1 MRTSFRWQL
10 GLFASVAVML
20 LALYPQLHLWYV
32 RGEQW
37 SGAYALIDTDEVAY
51 SAYLNALIDGRPRR
65 NDPYTG
71 RDDRANAPQAE
82 SLFSIQFAPAYALS
96 FVARALHISASTVF
110 ILLACVAALFSS
122 LMIFRLVAVVT
133 GNERLAAAAVLFV
146 LCLGTLAAGQGAIQE
161 LNGFQAAYHYLPFLR
176 RYIPAIPF
184 PFYFALCLLVWR
196 MLTCEDQRAACVAA
210 ILAGLCF
217 ALLVY
222 SYFYLWTAAA
232 AWLACLALLW
242 LLIRPAGTGR
252 ALRLFGVIVAL
263 MTAALLPYSVLIA
276 NRAETMEAAQAL
288 TYSRAPD
295 LLRGP
300 EIIGAVVLLALVLA
314 ARRGVIKWKDKAV
327 VFTASFALMPFT
339 VFNQQIITGRSL
351 QPIHYEQF
359 IANYVSLVALVLA
372 CALLWRAPERGVK
385 RTIPNRALVCVAL
398 IAFGWGMAETSVAL
412 DIFTPFNLIRND
424 SMPASLRLA
433 ELARHPAANEAGRVV
448 LFTDVLPAD
457 DLPTI
462 APQAVLWARHMHVFS
477 GVTMAENKERFYQYL
492 YYTGVTE
499 QILTEALAEKD
510 FYYILPLFGW
520 ERANPNLTVN
530 WKPITPEE
538 ALDELRRYA
547 TYYDSFNHERA
558 MHPVLSYVV
567 TSKRL
572 NTDLSNL
579 DRWYERAEGERF
591 GDYTLYRVKLRAA
604 AR

>member
-1 MRTSFRWQL
+1 
-10 GLFASVAVML
+10 ML

-32 RGEQW
+32 RGEDW
-37 SGAYALIDTDEVAY
+37 SGVYALIDTDEVAY

-71 RDDRANAPQAE
+71 RDDQPGRPQPE
-82 SLFSIQFAPAYALS
+82 SLFSIQFAPAYALA
-96 FVARALHISASTVF
+96 FVARALGLSATTVF
-110 ILLACVAALFSS
+110 ILLACLAALASS
-122 LMIFRLVAVVT
+122 LVIFRLVAVVT
-133 GNERLAAAAVLFV
+133 GDERLAAAAVLFV

-161 LNGFQAAYHYLPFLR
+161 LNGSQAAYHYLPFLR

-184 PFYFALCLLVWR
+184 PFYFALCLLIWR
-196 MLTCEDQRAACVAA
+196 MLTCEDKGAALRSA
-210 ILAGLCF
+210 ILAGLTF

-232 AWLACLALLW
+232 AWLACLAILW
-242 LLIRPAGTGR
+242 VLMRPAGSGR
-252 ALRLFGVIVAL
+252 ALRLFGVIFGLV
-263 MTAALLPYSVLIA
+263 TAALLPYSVLVS

-295 LLRGP
+295 ILRGP
-300 EIIGAVVLLALVLA
+300 EIIGAVVLAALAFG
-314 ARRGVIKWKDKAV
+314 ARRGHVKWKDTAV
-327 VFTASFALMPFT
+327 IFTASFALMPFI

-359 IANYVSLVALVLA
+359 IANYVSLVALVMA
-372 CALLWRAPERGVK
+372 VALLWRASLGAK
-385 RTIPNRALVCVAL
+385 RRIPNRALACIAL
-398 IAFGWGMAETSVAL
+398 TAFGWGMVETSVAIG
-412 DIFTPFNLIRND
+412 IFTPFNLIRND
-424 SMPASLRLA
+424 SMPAALRLA
-433 ELARHPAANEAGRVV
+433 ELGRTSPTPEVDDAERVV

-457 DLPTI
+457 DMPTI

-477 GVTMAENKERFYQYL
+477 GVTMAENKERFYKYL

-499 QILTEALAEKD
+499 EILTDALADRD

-530 WKPITPEE
+530 WNPISPEE

-547 TYYDSFNHERA
+547 EYFRSFSRERA
-558 MHPVLSYVV
+558 ARPTLSYVV
-567 TSKRL
+567 TSGRL

-579 DRWYERAEGERF
+579 DRWYERDNGERF
-591 GDYTLYRVKLRAA
+591 GDYTLYRVKLRSSAK
-604 AR
+604 

>member
-1 MRTSFRWQL
+1 MHTSFRWQL

-32 RGEQW
+32 RGQDW

-71 RDDRANAPQAE
+71 RDDQASAPQAE

-96 FVARALHISASTVF
+96 FVARALNLSASTVF
-110 ILLACVAALFSS
+110 ILLSCVAALLSS
-122 LMIFRLVAVVT
+122 LIIFRLVAVVA
-133 GNERLAAAAVLFV
+133 GDERLAATAVLFV

-184 PFYFALCLLVWR
+184 PLYFALCLFVWR
-196 MLTCEDQRAACVAA
+196 MLTSEDKRAAYVAA

-232 AWLACLALLW
+232 AWLACLASLW
-242 LLIRPAGTGR
+242 LLIRPAGMGR
-252 ALRLFGVIVAL
+252 ALKLFGVILAL
-263 MTAALLPYSVLIA
+263 MTSALLPYSVLIS

-300 EIIGAVVLLALVLA
+300 EIIGAVVLIVLALA
-314 ARRGVIKWKDKAV
+314 ARRGMIKWKDEAAI
-327 VFTASFALMPFT
+327 FTASFALMPFI

-372 CALLWRAPERGVK
+372 CALLWRARRGAQ
-385 RTIPNRALVCVAL
+385 RTIPNRALACVAL

-433 ELARHPAANEAGRVV
+433 ELARHPTGNETESAV

-477 GVTMAENKERFYQYL
+477 GVTMAENKERFYKYL

-530 WKPITPEE
+530 WNPITPEE

-547 TYYDSFNHERA
+547 AYYDSFNRERA
-558 MHPVLSYVV
+558 SHHLLSYVV
-567 TSKRL
+567 TSRRL
-572 NTDLSNL
+572 HTDLSNL
-579 DRWYERAEGERF
+579 DRWYERDEGERF
-591 GDYTLYRVKLRAA
+591 GDYTLHRVKLRAA
-604 AR
+604 VE